1 MSLSVHP
8 QQLKE
13 PDTREIAASSCS
25 SFSTQSEKQSPDV
38 SSDSSDLES
47 QSSLSTPVYHVF
59 SRSQKLRMV
68 YTVSLAAIFSPLSS
82 NIYFPAL
89 ALISKDLNVSMS
101 LITLTV
107 TIYMVVQG
115 VAPSVWG
122 SFSDVIG
129 RRAVFVGTFIV
140 YIISNIAL
148 GLSNSYGQ
156 LMAFRALQAAGSA
169 ATISIGA
176 GVIGDI
182 ASSAERGGL
191 VGIFGGVRMLG
202 QGVGPVFGGI
212 LSEYLGFRSIF
223 WFLAILST
231 VSLLTILFFLPET
244 LRSIAGN
251 GTGPLHGIHK
261 PWIYFITGQRLG
273 KEGAT
278 AIPDG
283 PRKKITMKTVVAPL
297 GFLSEKDVF
306 VTLFYGAIVY
316 SVWSMVT
323 SSTSYLFESTYG
335 LNTLQVG
342 LTFLGNGFG
351 CMSGSY
357 TIGYLMDFNHRRT
370 EHEYCIRNNLPLET
384 RITTK
389 THPDFP
395 IEYARMR
402 NTWWITALF
411 TICTS
416 VYGFSLRTHVAVPVI
431 LQYLIA
437 YCATAIFT
445 INSALIIDLYPG
457 ASASATAVNNL
468 MRCLV
473 GAAGVAAVQPMIDR
487 LTPQWTFVLLAG
499 ITVLMSPLLV
509 VELRWGAGW
518 RQDRLERLR
527 RKEESVPP
535 RTEEGS
541 GGL

>member
-1 MSLSVHP
+1 M
-8 QQLKE
+8 
-13 PDTREIAASSCS
+13 
-25 SFSTQSEKQSPDV
+25 SFSTCPQQIKMPDTTELSVSSSSPSLSTQNEKQIPSSSP
-38 SSDSSDLES
+38 SSNDLES
-47 QSSLSTPVYHVF
+47 QPPPPAPVYHVF
-59 SRSQKLRMV
+59 SRTQKLCMV
-68 YTVSLAAIFSPLSS
+68 YIVSLAAIFSPLSS

-89 ALISKDLNVSMS
+89 GLISKSLDISMS

-107 TIYMVVQG
+107 TIYMIVQG
-115 VAPSVWG
+115 LAPSFWG

-129 RRAVFVGTFIV
+129 RRTIFVGTFLV

-148 GLSNSYGQ
+148 ALSKNYGQ

-202 QGVGPVFGGI
+202 QGIGPVFGGV

-231 VSLLTILFFLPET
+231 LSLLTILFFLPET
-244 LRSIAGN
+244 LRSIAGD
-251 GTGPLHGIHK
+251 GTVPLHGIHK
-261 PWIYFITGQRLG
+261 PWIYLITGQRLARQDAVARDST
-273 KEGAT
+273 K
-278 AIPDG
+278 
-283 PRKKITMKTVVAPL
+283 RKITVKTVVAPL
-297 GFLSEKDVF
+297 GFLGEKDVF
-306 VTLFYGAIVY
+306 VTLFFGAVVY

-323 SSTSYLFESTYG
+323 SSTSDLFESTYG
-335 LNTLQVG
+335 LNTLEVG

-357 TIGYLMDFNHRRT
+357 TIGYLMDYNHRRT
-370 EHEYCIRNNLPLET
+370 ERDYCVRSDLPVET

-389 THPDFP
+389 SHPDFP

-402 NTWWITALF
+402 NTWWITAVF
-411 TICTS
+411 IICTAT
-416 VYGFSLRTHVAVPVI
+416 YGFSLRTHLAVPVI
-431 LQYLIA
+431 LQYIIA

-445 INSALIIDLYPG
+445 INSTLIIDLYPG

-473 GAAGVAAVQPMIDR
+473 GAGGVAAIQPMIDA
-487 LTPQWTFVLLAG
+487 LTAQWAFLLLAG
-499 ITVLMSPLLV
+499 TTLLMCPLLV
-509 VELRWGAGW
+509 VEMRWGAGW
-518 RQDRLERLR
+518 RQNRLKRLEREQEAAQQR
-527 RKEESVPP
+527 SAQPI
-535 RTEEGS
+535 
-541 GGL
+541 

>member
-1 MSLSVHP
+1 MSVSTCSQQIKMPDATELSVSSSSSSLS
-8 QQLKE
+8 
-13 PDTREIAASSCS
+13 
-25 SFSTQSEKQSPDV
+25 TQNEKQIPSSSP
-38 SSDSSDLES
+38 SSSDLES
-47 QSSLSTPVYHVF
+47 QTPSPAPVYHVF
-59 SRSQKLRMV
+59 SRTQKLCMV
-68 YTVSLAAIFSPLSS
+68 YIVSLAAIFSPLSS

-89 ALISKDLNVSMS
+89 GLISKNLDVSMS

-107 TIYMVVQG
+107 TIYMIVQG
-115 VAPSVWG
+115 LAPSIWG

-129 RRAVFVGTFIV
+129 RRTIFVGTFLV

-148 GLSNSYGQ
+148 ALSKNYGQ

-202 QGVGPVFGGI
+202 QGIGPVFGGV
-212 LSEYLGFRSIF
+212 LCEYLGFRSIF
-223 WFLAILST
+223 WFLAMLSAL
-231 VSLLTILFFLPET
+231 SLLTILFFLPET
-244 LRSIAGN
+244 LRSIAGD
-251 GTGPLHGIHK
+251 GTVPLHGIHK
-261 PWIYFITGQRLG
+261 PWIYLITGQRLAR
-273 KEGAT
+273 EGAVARDST
-278 AIPDG
+278 N
-283 PRKKITMKTVVAPL
+283 RKITVKTVVAPL

-306 VTLFYGAIVY
+306 VTLFFGAVVY

-323 SSTSYLFESTYG
+323 SSTSDLFESTYG
-335 LNTLQVG
+335 LNTLEVG

-357 TIGYLMDFNHRRT
+357 TIGYLMDYNHRRT
-370 EHEYCIRNNLPLET
+370 ERDYCVKNNLPVET

-389 THPDFP
+389 SHPDFP

-411 TICTS
+411 IICTAT
-416 VYGFSLRTHVAVPVI
+416 YGFSLRTHLAVPVI
-431 LQYLIA
+431 LQYIIA

-473 GAAGVAAVQPMIDR
+473 GAGGVAAIQPMIDA
-487 LTPQWTFVLLAG
+487 LTARWAFLLLAG
-499 ITVLMSPLLV
+499 TTLLMCPLLV
-509 VELRWGAGW
+509 VEMRWGAGW
-518 RQDRLERLR
+518 RQDRLMRL
-527 RKEESVPP
+527 
-535 RTEEGS
+535 EGKPEAARQRS
-541 GGL
+541 AQQV